1 MVVFYSDERVQNELW
16 VQERGKNIDKGS
28 MRAEVKRGN
37 RMCGSPRSPRGAPHA
52 SARVTPRFCSGL
64 FAPFQSRENFNQ
76 HQTRLRSAQ
85 AWPGC
90 CLVTRPGPSMEDL
103 GQSGAGHSR
112 VSPNPHASPKA
123 LPPPRTSGAALHQG
137 ERGHWEASR
146 RWEAEHRDPAFQTP
160 SGVTGSWGGS
170 SPRGWLSVLGVYE

>member
-37 RMCGSPRSPRGAPHA
+37 RMCGSPRSLQGAPHA

-103 GQSGAGHSR
+103 GQSGAGGTRGSLPTHVQAPRPCLHPELLGPLCTKERGGTGGFTEVRSR
-112 VSPNPHASPKA
+112 TQGPRISDPLGGDWQLGRKQSP
-123 LPPPRTSGAALHQG
+123 GAAL
-137 ERGHWEASR
+137 
-146 RWEAEHRDPAFQTP
+146 
-160 SGVTGSWGGS
+160 
-170 SPRGWLSVLGVYE
+170 SPWCV